1 MSDASIKMM
10 AGINRQKTKDQPT
23 ILTDARASCMLGA
36 RLGRVTR
43 NASVGVALGV
53 ASVAAFGTAAQT
65 MAVSYSP
72 KHTRVSASFEDVK
85 DVKLRSLPKKDG
97 EGSFAAST
105 LWKENPAVIVVMR
118 RPG

>member
-1 MSDASIKMM
+1 MSNM
-10 AGINRQKTKDQPT
+10 A
-23 ILTDARASCMLGA
+23 
-36 RLGRVTR
+36 
-43 NASVGVALGV
+43 
-53 ASVAAFGTAAQT
+53 
-65 MAVSYSP
+65 AVSYSP
-72 KHTRVSASFEDVK
+72 KHTRLSASFEDVK

>member
-1 MSDASIKMM
+1 M
-10 AGINRQKTKDQPT
+10 
-23 ILTDARASCMLGA
+23 
-36 RLGRVTR
+36 TR

-53 ASVAAFGTAAQT
+53 ASVTAFGTAAARN

-72 KHTRVSASFEDVK
+72 KHTRLSASFEDVK

>member
-1 MSDASIKMM
+1 M
-10 AGINRQKTKDQPT
+10 
-23 ILTDARASCMLGA
+23 
-36 RLGRVTR
+36 TR

-53 ASVAAFGTAAQT
+53 ASVAAFGTAAE

>member
-1 MSDASIKMM
+1 M
-10 AGINRQKTKDQPT
+10 
-23 ILTDARASCMLGA
+23 
-36 RLGRVTR
+36 TR

-53 ASVAAFGTAAQT
+53 ASVAAFGTAAAQNMT
-65 MAVSYSP
+65 VSYSP
-72 KHTRVSASFEDVK
+72 KHTRLSASFEDVK

>member
-1 MSDASIKMM
+1 M
-10 AGINRQKTKDQPT
+10 
-23 ILTDARASCMLGA
+23 
-36 RLGRVTR
+36 TR

-53 ASVAAFGTAAQT
+53 ASVAAFGTAAAQN

>member
-1 MSDASIKMM
+1 M
-10 AGINRQKTKDQPT
+10 
-23 ILTDARASCMLGA
+23 
-36 RLGRVTR
+36 TR

-53 ASVAAFGTAAQT
+53 ASVAAFGTAAQN

-72 KHTRVSASFEDVK
+72 KHTRLSASFEDVK
-85 DVKLRSLPKKDG
+85 DVKLRSLPKKDSS